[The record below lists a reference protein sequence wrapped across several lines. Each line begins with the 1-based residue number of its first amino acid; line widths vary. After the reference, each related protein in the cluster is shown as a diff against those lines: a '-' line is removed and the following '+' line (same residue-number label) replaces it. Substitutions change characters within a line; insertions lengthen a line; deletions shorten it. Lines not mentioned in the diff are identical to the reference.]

1 MDFGLVLGLLKV
13 SIETFNNE
21 RKDRIL
27 KQYVKLEKE
36 WYEEFNQPENR
47 RSDLALD
54 RIMLELEQ
62 LAKLVVA
69 ENSNK

>member
-1 MDFGLVLGLLKV
+1 MDAGLILSLLKV
-13 SIETFNNE
+13 SLEVFHDE
-21 RKDRIL
+21 RKDRFL
-27 KQYVKLEKE
+27 KKYVKLEKE
-36 WYEEFNQPENR
+36 WYEEFNKSNDH

-69 ENSNK
+69 ESSNR

>member
-1 MDFGLVLGLLKV
+1 MDYGLVLGLLKV
-13 SIETFNNE
+13 SIEAFNNE
-21 RKDRIL
+21 RKDRFL
-27 KQYVKLEKE
+27 KKYVKLEKE
-36 WYEEFNQPENR
+36 WYEEFNQPENY

-69 ENSNK
+69 ESSNK

>member
-1 MDFGLVLGLLKV
+1 MDIGLVLSLLKV
-13 SIETFNNE
+13 SLEVFRDE
-21 RKDRIL
+21 RKDRFL
-27 KQYVKLEKE
+27 KKYVKLEKE
-36 WYEEFNQPENR
+36 WYEEFNQPESR

-69 ENSNK
+69 ESSNR